1 MAATLYA
8 KERSAPRRHY
18 CEMHHALHGGH
29 VASWHGPKRESED
42 SYMRS
47 RGQVDAPIL
56 MKLTRIID
64 AFRLSA
70 RRAGV

>member
-18 CEMHHALHGGH
+18 CEIHHALHGGH

-42 SYMRS
+42 SYT
-47 RGQVDAPIL
+47 RGRDLVDTPIL
-56 MKLTRIID
+56 MKLTRLVD
-64 AFRLSA
+64 ALRFSA
-70 RRAGV
+70 RGAGV